1 MVSFTLQADL
11 NSDGDDVTTLQTLQ
25 IPVRGMTCAGCAGR
39 VERGLLKVPGVE
51 QAVINLVTSE
61 AIVHLKQPV
70 ALKDL
75 IEAVEAS
82 GYQVPVHGFDYAV
95 SGMNCG
101 SCVGR
106 IEKALAQS
114 PIVISYQVNLATKQ
128 AHVQLLAGEDPELI
142 SQWLT
147 EHNYPA
153 KLLVDNQRKADDLNS
168 RQAAEQSQ
176 LKKQLKYAFLFAT
189 PLFILEMGAHFIP
202 PFHDFLQRTFNTQHL
217 WYVQAI
223 LAALVLF
230 GPGREILIMGWH
242 GLRRL
247 APDMNSLV
255 ALGTLAAF
263 GYSMIATFVP
273 QILPA
278 QTVNVYFEASA
289 VIIALILLGR
299 YLEARAKGNA
309 SDAIKRL
316 INLQPNQARVL
327 INGKSQDKPVAEIR
341 TGEILEIRPGERI
354 ALDGVV
360 VSGNSFV
367 DESMLT
373 GEPIA
378 VAKEADAKVIGGTVN
393 QTGSLQVKVEQV
405 GANTVLAHIIR
416 LVEQAQGS
424 KLPIQGLVDR
434 ITLWF
439 VPAVMVAALLT
450 FIMWMVFAP
459 APAISLALVNA
470 VAVLII
476 ACPCAMGLATPTSI
490 MVGTGRAA
498 QLGILFRQGQAL
510 QSLKDVKVVAVDKTG
525 TLTEG
530 KPQLTDF
537 TVTADQQDDAVLALV
552 AAVEQQ
558 SEHPIAQAIVQA
570 AQQRELDIPTITEFQ
585 SITGMGVQALVDGQ
599 LVQIGADRF
608 MHSLDI
614 STDQFSAQAQQL
626 GEQGKSPMYA
636 AIAGRLAVMMAVSDP
651 IKSSSK
657 AAIDHLHQQ
666 GLQVAM
672 ITGDN
677 QHTANAIAKQLG
689 IDHVVAQVL
698 PEAKV
703 EAVKALQ
710 QQYGQVAY
718 VGDGINDAPAL
729 AAADVGI
736 AIGTGTDIAMD
747 AADVVLMSGHLT
759 GVINALALSKAT
771 LRNISQ
777 NLFWAFAY
785 NIALIP
791 VAAGI
796 LYPFNGTLL
805 SPVLAAGAMALSS
818 VFVVT
823 NALRL
828 RGFKAPLE
836 AL

>member
-1 MVSFTLQADL
+1 M
-11 NSDGDDVTTLQTLQ
+11 TTLQTLQ
-25 IPVRGMTCAGCAGR
+25 IPVRGMTCASCAGR
-39 VERGLLKVPGVE
+39 VERGLLKVPGVK
-51 QAVINLVTSE
+51 QAVVNLVTAE
-61 AIVHLKQPV
+61 VIVSLAEPVPLKPLV
-70 ALKDL
+70 
-75 IEAVEAS
+75 EAVEES
-82 GYQVPVHGFDYAV
+82 GYQVPLHGYDFAV
-95 SGMNCG
+95 SGMNCS

-106 IEKALAQS
+106 IEKALAES
-114 PIVISYQVNLATKQ
+114 PIAISYQVNLATKQ

-153 KLLVDNQRKADDLNS
+153 EVLADNQRKADDLNT
-168 RQAAEQSQ
+168 RQEAEQGK

-202 PFHDFLQRTFNTQHL
+202 PFHAFLERTFNTQHL

-230 GPGREILIMGWH
+230 GPGREILVMGWH

-255 ALGTLAAF
+255 ALGTMSAF
-263 GYSMIATFVP
+263 GYSMIATFVS

-278 QTVNVYFEASA
+278 ETVNVYFEASA

-316 INLQPNQARVL
+316 INLQPREARVL
-327 INGKSQDKPVAEIR
+327 VGGKSIDKPVAEIR
-341 TGEILEIRPGERI
+341 PGEILEIRPGERV

-360 VSGNSFV
+360 ISGSSFV

-373 GEPIA
+373 GEPIP
-378 VAKEADAKVIGGTVN
+378 VVKEVDAKVIGGTVN
-393 QTGSLQVKVEQV
+393 QAGSLQVQVEQV

-424 KLPIQGLVDR
+424 KLPIQDLVDR
-434 ITLWF
+434 VTLWF

-450 FIMWMVFAP
+450 FIVWMIFAP
-459 APAISLALVNA
+459 APALSLALVNA

-510 QSLKDVKVVAVDKTG
+510 QELRDVKVIAVDKTG

-537 TVTADQQDDAVLALV
+537 TVTEGQQEDAVLAVV

-570 AQQRELDIPTITEFQ
+570 AEQRELQISAISDFQ
-585 SITGMGVQALVDGQ
+585 SITGMGVQATVDGK

-608 MHSLDI
+608 MDSLGVSVAD
-614 STDQFSAQAQQL
+614 FSAQAQQL

-636 AIAGRLAVMMAVSDP
+636 AIDGQLAVMMAVSDP

-703 EAVKALQ
+703 AAVKELQ
-710 QQYGQVAY
+710 EKYGKVAY

-729 AAADVGI
+729 ATADVGI

-796 LYPFNGTLL
+796 LYPFNGMLL
-805 SPVLAAGAMALSS
+805 SPILAATAMALSS

-836 AL
+836 VI

>member
-1 MVSFTLQADL
+1 M
-11 NSDGDDVTTLQTLQ
+11 TTLQTIQ
-25 IPVRGMTCAGCAGR
+25 IPVRGMTCASCAGR
-39 VERGLLKVPGVE
+39 VERGLLKVPGIT
-51 QAVINLVTSE
+51 QATVNLVTSE
-61 AIVHLKQPV
+61 VIVKLSEPV
-70 ALKDL
+70 ALTL
-75 IEAVEAS
+75 LVEAVESS
-82 GYQVPVHGFDYAV
+82 GYQVPLQGYDYAV
-95 SGMNCG
+95 SGMNCS

-128 AHVQLLAGEDPELI
+128 AHVQLLAGEEPETI

-147 EHNYPA
+147 EHNYPST
-153 KLLVDNQRKADDLNS
+153 LLADNQRKADDLNT
-168 RQAAEQSQ
+168 RQAAEQTH

-189 PLFILEMGAHFIP
+189 PLFILEMGAHFIA
-202 PFHDFLQRTFNTQHL
+202 PFHAFLQRTFETQHL

-255 ALGTLAAF
+255 ALGTLSAF
-263 GYSMIATFVP
+263 SYSMIATFVP
-273 QILPA
+273 KILPA
-278 QTVNVYFEASA
+278 ETVNVYFEASA

-299 YLEARAKGNA
+299 FLEARAKGSA
-309 SDAIKRL
+309 ADAIKRL
-316 INLQPNQARVL
+316 INLQPNEARVL
-327 INGKSQDKPVAEIR
+327 VNGKVLDKPVAEIR
-341 TGEILEIRPGERI
+341 LGEILDIRPGERI

-360 VSGNSFV
+360 VDGQSFV

-373 GEPIA
+373 GEPIPVEKA
-378 VAKEADAKVIGGTVN
+378 QDAQVIGGTVN
-393 QTGSLQVKVEQV
+393 QTGSLQIKVQQV

-450 FIMWMVFAP
+450 FIAWLIFAP

-510 QSLKDVKVVAVDKTG
+510 QNLKNVKVIAVDKTG

-530 KPQLTDF
+530 QPQLTDF
-537 TVTADQQDDAVLALV
+537 TVTDTYQEDPVLALI

-570 AQQRELDIPTITEFQ
+570 AEQRELQIPSISEFQ
-585 SITGMGVQALVDGQ
+585 SITGMGVQAIVDGQ
-599 LVQIGADRF
+599 QIQIGADRF
-608 MHSLDI
+608 MTSLNI
-614 STDQFSAQAQQL
+614 NTDQFAKQAQQL
-626 GEQGKSPMYA
+626 GEQGKSPLYA
-636 AIAGRLAVMMAVSDP
+636 AINGRLAAMLAVSDP
-651 IKSSSK
+651 IKASSK
-657 AAIDHLHQQ
+657 AAIEHLHAQ
-666 GLQVAM
+666 GLKVAM

-677 QHTANAIAKQLG
+677 QHTADAIAKQLG
-689 IDHVVAQVL
+689 IDHVVAQVM
-698 PEAKV
+698 PEGKV
-703 EAVKALQ
+703 EAVKKLQ
-710 QQYGQVAY
+710 EQYGQVAY

-736 AIGTGTDIAMD
+736 AIGTGTDVAMD

-805 SPVLAAGAMALSS
+805 SPVLAATAMALSS

>member
-1 MVSFTLQADL
+1 MM
-11 NSDGDDVTTLQTLQ
+11 TTLQTVQ

-39 VERGLLKVPGVE
+39 VERSVLKVAGVT
-51 QAVINLVTSE
+51 QAVVNLVTSE
-61 AIVHLKQPV
+61 VIVSLAEPV
-70 ALKDL
+70 SLTTL
-75 IEAVEAS
+75 VEAVEAS
-82 GYQVPVHGFDYAV
+82 GYQVPLHGYDYAV
-95 SGMNCG
+95 TGMNCG

-114 PIVISYQVNLATKQ
+114 PLVISYQVNLATKQ
-128 AHVQLLAGEDPELI
+128 AHVQLLAGADPEAI

-147 EHNYPA
+147 EHNYPST
-153 KLLVDNQRKADDLNS
+153 LLADNQRKADDLNS
-168 RQAAEQSQ
+168 RQAAEQAQ
-176 LKKQLKYAFLFAT
+176 LKKQLKQAFLFAT
-189 PLFILEMGAHFIP
+189 PLFILEMGAHFIA
-202 PFHDFLQRTFNTQHL
+202 PFHAFLERTFNTQHL
-217 WYVQAI
+217 WYVQAV

-230 GPGREILIMGWH
+230 GPGREILKIGLQN
-242 GLRRL
+242 LRRL
-247 APDMNSLV
+247 TPDMNSLV
-255 ALGTLAAF
+255 ALGTLSAF
-263 GYSMIATFVP
+263 SYSLIATFIP
-273 QILPA
+273 SLLPEA
-278 QTVNVYFEASA
+278 TVNVYFEASA
-289 VIIALILLGR
+289 VIVALILLGR
-299 YLEARAKGNA
+299 FLEARAKGNA

-316 INLQPNQARVL
+316 INLQPNSARVL
-327 INGKSQDKPVAEIR
+327 VNGKALDKPVAEIR
-341 TGEILEIRPGERI
+341 IGEVLEIRPGERI

-360 VSGNSFV
+360 VDGQSFV

-373 GEPIA
+373 GEPIPVEKA
-378 VAKEADAKVIGGTVN
+378 QDAQVIGGTVN
-393 QTGSLQVKVEQV
+393 QTGSLQIKVQQV

-439 VPAVMVAALLT
+439 VPAVMLAALLT
-450 FIMWMVFAP
+450 FITWLIFAP
-459 APAISLALVNA
+459 APALSLALVNA

-510 QSLKDVKVVAVDKTG
+510 QNLKDVQVIAVDKTG

-537 TVTADQQDDAVLALV
+537 AVTNTQQEDSVLAVV

-558 SEHPIAQAIVQA
+558 SEHPIAQAIVNA
-570 AQQRELDIPTITEFQ
+570 ALERQLQIPSISEFQ
-585 SITGMGVQALVDGQ
+585 SITGMGVQAMVDGQ
-599 LVQIGADRF
+599 NIQIGADRF
-608 MHSLDI
+608 MNSLNI
-614 STDQFSAQAQQL
+614 NTDEFSEHAQQL
-626 GEQGKSPMYA
+626 GEQGKSPLYA
-636 AIAGRLAVMMAVSDP
+636 AVDGRLAAMLAVSDP
-651 IKSSSK
+651 IKTSSK
-657 AAIDHLHQQ
+657 AAVDHLHAQ
-666 GLQVAM
+666 GLKVAM

-689 IDHVVAQVL
+689 IDHVVAQVM
-698 PEAKV
+698 PEGKV
-703 EAVKALQ
+703 EAVKQLQ
-710 QQYGQVAY
+710 EQYGRVAY

-805 SPVLAAGAMALSS
+805 SPVLAATAMALSS

-828 RGFKAPLE
+828 RSFKAPLA

>member
-1 MVSFTLQADL
+1 M
-11 NSDGDDVTTLQTLQ
+11 TTLQTIQ

-39 VERGLLKVPGVE
+39 VERGVLKVPGVT
-51 QAVINLVTSE
+51 QATVNLVTAE
-61 AIVHLKQPV
+61 VIIQLAEPVELKTLV
-70 ALKDL
+70 
-75 IEAVEAS
+75 EAVETS
-82 GYQVPVHGFDYAV
+82 GYQVPLHGYDYAV

-128 AHVQLLAGEDPELI
+128 AHVQLLAGEEPEAI

-153 KLLVDNQRKADDLNS
+153 TLLADNQRKADDLNT
-168 RQAAEQSQ
+168 RQAAEQAH
-176 LKKQLKYAFLFAT
+176 LKQQLKYALLFAT
-189 PLFILEMGAHFIP
+189 PLFILEMGAHFIA
-202 PFHDFLQRTFNTQHL
+202 PFHHFLQRTFETQHL
-217 WYVQAI
+217 WYMQAI

-230 GPGREILIMGWH
+230 GPGREILKMGWH

-255 ALGTLAAF
+255 ALGTLSAF
-263 GYSMIATFVP
+263 SYSLIATFMP
-273 QILPA
+273 KLLPA
-278 QTVNVYFEASA
+278 ETVNVYFEASA

-299 YLEARAKGNA
+299 FLEARAKGNA
-309 SDAIKRL
+309 AEAIKRL
-316 INLQPNQARVL
+316 INLQPRDARVL
-327 INGKSQDKPVAEIR
+327 INGKSRDKPVAEIR
-341 TGEILEIRPGERI
+341 IGEILDIRPGERI

-360 VSGNSFV
+360 VSGQSFV

-373 GEPIA
+373 GEP
-378 VAKEADAKVIGGTVN
+378 VPVEKTTEAKVIGGTVN
-393 QTGSLQVKVEQV
+393 QTGSLQVEVQQV

-439 VPAVMVAALLT
+439 VPAVMLAALVT
-450 FIMWMVFAP
+450 FIIWMIFAP

-510 QSLKDVKVVAVDKTG
+510 QDLKDVKVIAVDKTG

-530 KPQLTDF
+530 QPQLTDF
-537 TVTADQQDDAVLALV
+537 AVTDEHSEAEVLALV

-558 SEHPIAQAIVQA
+558 SEHPIAQAIVQTA
-570 AQQRELDIPTITEFQ
+570 VARELEIPSISEFQ
-585 SITGMGVQALVDGQ
+585 SITGMGVRALAAGQ
-599 LVQIGADRF
+599 KMQIGADRF

-614 STDQFSAQAQQL
+614 STEVFSEQAQLL
-626 GEQGKSPMYA
+626 GKQGKSPLYA
-636 AIAGRLAVMMAVSDP
+636 AIDGRLAAMLAVSDP
-651 IKSSSK
+651 IKASSK
-657 AAIDHLHQQ
+657 AAIDHLHAQ
-666 GLQVAM
+666 GLKVAM

-677 QHTANAIAKQLG
+677 QHTADAIAEQLG
-689 IDHVVAQVL
+689 IDQVIAQVL
-698 PEAKV
+698 PEGKV
-703 EAVKALQ
+703 DAVKALQ
-710 QQYGQVAY
+710 QQYGAVAY

-785 NIALIP
+785 NIALVP

-796 LYPFNGTLL
+796 LYPINGTLL
-805 SPVLAAGAMALSS
+805 SPVLAASAMALSS

-828 RGFKAPLE
+828 RGFQPPLA

>member
-1 MVSFTLQADL
+1 M
-11 NSDGDDVTTLQTLQ
+11 TTLQTIQ
-25 IPVRGMTCAGCAGR
+25 IPVRGMTCASCAGR
-39 VERGLLKVPGVE
+39 VERGLLKVPGIT
-51 QAVINLVTSE
+51 QATVNLVTSE
-61 AIVHLKQPV
+61 VIVKLSEPV
-70 ALKDL
+70 ALTL
-75 IEAVEAS
+75 LVEAVESS
-82 GYQVPVHGFDYAV
+82 GYQVPLQGYDYAV
-95 SGMNCG
+95 SGMNCS

-128 AHVQLLAGEDPELI
+128 AHVQLLAGEEPETI

-147 EHNYPA
+147 EHNYPST
-153 KLLVDNQRKADDLNS
+153 LLADNQRKADDLNT
-168 RQAAEQSQ
+168 RQAAEQTH

-189 PLFILEMGAHFIP
+189 PLFILEMGAHFIA
-202 PFHDFLQRTFNTQHL
+202 PFHAFLQRTFETQHL

-255 ALGTLAAF
+255 ALGTLSAF
-263 GYSMIATFVP
+263 SYSMIATFVP
-273 QILPA
+273 KILPA
-278 QTVNVYFEASA
+278 ETVNVYFEASA

-299 YLEARAKGNA
+299 FLEARAKGSA
-309 SDAIKRL
+309 ADAIKRL
-316 INLQPNQARVL
+316 INLQPNEARVL
-327 INGKSQDKPVAEIR
+327 VNGKVLDKPVAEIR
-341 TGEILEIRPGERI
+341 LGEILDIRPGERI

-360 VSGNSFV
+360 VDGQSFV

-373 GEPIA
+373 GEPIPVEKA
-378 VAKEADAKVIGGTVN
+378 QDAQVIGGTVN
-393 QTGSLQVKVEQV
+393 QTGSLQVKVQQV

-450 FIMWMVFAP
+450 FIAWLIFAP

-510 QSLKDVKVVAVDKTG
+510 QNLKNVKVIAVDKTG

-530 KPQLTDF
+530 QPQLTDF
-537 TVTADQQDDAVLALV
+537 TVTDTHQEDRVLALV

-558 SEHPIAQAIVQA
+558 SEHPIAQAIVQSA
-570 AQQRELDIPTITEFQ
+570 TQRKLQIPSISEFQ
-585 SITGMGVQALVDGQ
+585 SITGMGVQATVDGQ
-599 LVQIGADRF
+599 QIQIGADRF
-608 MHSLDI
+608 MTSLNI
-614 STDQFSAQAQQL
+614 NTDQFAQQTQQL
-626 GEQGKSPMYA
+626 GEQGKSPLYA
-636 AIAGRLAVMMAVSDP
+636 AIDGRLAAMLAVSDP
-651 IKSSSK
+651 IKASSK
-657 AAIDHLHQQ
+657 AAIEHLHAQ
-666 GLQVAM
+666 GLKVAM

-677 QHTANAIAKQLG
+677 QHTADAIAKQLG
-689 IDHVVAQVL
+689 IDHVVAQVM
-698 PEAKV
+698 PEGKV
-703 EAVKALQ
+703 EAVKKLQ
-710 QQYGQVAY
+710 EQYGQVAY

-736 AIGTGTDIAMD
+736 AIGTGTDVAMD

-805 SPVLAAGAMALSS
+805 SPVLAATAMALSS

>member
-1 MVSFTLQADL
+1 M
-11 NSDGDDVTTLQTLQ
+11 
-25 IPVRGMTCAGCAGR
+25 
-39 VERGLLKVPGVE
+39 
-51 QAVINLVTSE
+51 
-61 AIVHLKQPV
+61 
-70 ALKDL
+70 
-75 IEAVEAS
+75 
-82 GYQVPVHGFDYAV
+82 
-95 SGMNCG
+95 
-101 SCVGR
+101 
-106 IEKALAQS
+106 
-114 PIVISYQVNLATKQ
+114 
-128 AHVQLLAGEDPELI
+128 
-142 SQWLT
+142 
-147 EHNYPA
+147 
-153 KLLVDNQRKADDLNS
+153 
-168 RQAAEQSQ
+168 
-176 LKKQLKYAFLFAT
+176 
-189 PLFILEMGAHFIP
+189 
-202 PFHDFLQRTFNTQHL
+202 
-217 WYVQAI
+217 
-223 LAALVLF
+223 
-230 GPGREILIMGWH
+230 
-242 GLRRL
+242 
-247 APDMNSLV
+247 
-255 ALGTLAAF
+255 
-263 GYSMIATFVP
+263 
-273 QILPA
+273 
-278 QTVNVYFEASA
+278 
-289 VIIALILLGR
+289 
-299 YLEARAKGNA
+299 
-309 SDAIKRL
+309 
-316 INLQPNQARVL
+316 
-327 INGKSQDKPVAEIR
+327 
-341 TGEILEIRPGERI
+341 
-354 ALDGVV
+354 
-360 VSGNSFV
+360 
-367 DESMLT
+367 
-373 GEPIA
+373 
-378 VAKEADAKVIGGTVN
+378 
-393 QTGSLQVKVEQV
+393 
-405 GANTVLAHIIR
+405 
-416 LVEQAQGS
+416 
-424 KLPIQGLVDR
+424 
-434 ITLWF
+434 
-439 VPAVMVAALLT
+439 
-450 FIMWMVFAP
+450 
-459 APAISLALVNA
+459 
-470 VAVLII
+470 
-476 ACPCAMGLATPTSI
+476 
-490 MVGTGRAA
+490 
-498 QLGILFRQGQAL
+498 
-510 QSLKDVKVVAVDKTG
+510 
-525 TLTEG
+525 TEG

-537 TVTADQQDDAVLALV
+537 TVTAGQQDNAVLALV

-558 SEHPIAQAIVQA
+558 SEHPIAQAIVQDA
-570 AQQRELDIPTITEFQ
+570 EQRGLSIPSITEFQ

-614 STDQFSAQAQQL
+614 STDEFSAQAQQL

-651 IKSSSK
+651 IKSSSQ

-710 QQYGQVAY
+710 HQYGQVAY

>member
-1 MVSFTLQADL
+1 MTS
-11 NSDGDDVTTLQTLQ
+11 LQTVQ

-39 VERGLLKVPGVE
+39 VERSVLKVAGVT
-51 QAVINLVTSE
+51 QAVVNLVTNE
-61 AIVHLKQPV
+61 VIVSLSAPV
-70 ALKDL
+70 PLTTL
-75 IEAVEAS
+75 VEAVEAS
-82 GYQVPVHGFDYAV
+82 GYQVPLQGYDYAV
-95 SGMNCG
+95 TGMNCG

-114 PIVISYQVNLATKQ
+114 PLVISYQVNLATKQ
-128 AHVQLLAGEDPELI
+128 AHVQLMAAADPEAI

-147 EHNYPA
+147 EHNYPST
-153 KLLVDNQRKADDLNS
+153 LLADNQRKADDLNS
-168 RQAAEQSQ
+168 RQAAEQAQ
-176 LKKQLKYAFLFAT
+176 LKKQLKQAFLFAT
-189 PLFILEMGAHFIP
+189 PLFILEMGAHFIA
-202 PFHDFLQRTFNTQHL
+202 PFHAFLERTFNTQHL
-217 WYVQAI
+217 WYVQAL

-230 GPGREILIMGWH
+230 GPGREILKIGLQN
-242 GLRRL
+242 LRRL

-255 ALGTLAAF
+255 ALGTLSAF
-263 GYSMIATFVP
+263 GYSLIATFMP
-273 QILPA
+273 SLLPA
-278 QTVNVYFEASA
+278 ATVNVYFEASA

-299 YLEARAKGNA
+299 FLEARAKGNA

-316 INLQPNQARVL
+316 INLQPNSARVL
-327 INGKSQDKPVAEIR
+327 VNGKVLDKPVAEIR
-341 TGEILEIRPGERI
+341 IGEILEIRPGERV

-360 VSGNSFV
+360 INGQSFV

-373 GEPIA
+373 GEPIP
-378 VAKEADAKVIGGTVN
+378 VEKSQDAQVIGGTVN
-393 QTGSLQVKVEQV
+393 QTGSLQIKVQQV

-450 FIMWMVFAP
+450 FITWLIFAP
-459 APAISLALVNA
+459 APALSLALVNA

-510 QSLKDVKVVAVDKTG
+510 QNLKDVKVIAVDKTG
-525 TLTEG
+525 TLTAG

-537 TVTADQQDDAVLALV
+537 VVTTAHQDNHVLAVV

-558 SEHPIAQAIVQA
+558 SEHPIAQAIVSA
-570 AQQRELDIPTITEFQ
+570 AMERELQIPAIKDFQ
-585 SITGMGVQALVDGQ
+585 SITGMGVQATVLGQ
-599 LVQIGADRF
+599 QIQIGADRF
-608 MHSLDI
+608 MSSLNI
-614 STDQFSAQAQQL
+614 NTNEFSEQAQQL
-626 GEQGKSPMYA
+626 GEQGKSPLYA
-636 AIAGRLAVMMAVSDP
+636 AIDGRLAAMLAVSDP

-657 AAIDHLHQQ
+657 AAIDHLHAQ
-666 GLQVAM
+666 GLKVAM

-677 QHTANAIAKQLG
+677 QHTANAIAQQLG
-689 IDHVVAQVL
+689 IDHVVAQVM
-698 PEAKV
+698 PEGKV
-703 EAVKALQ
+703 EAVKQLQ
-710 QQYGQVAY
+710 EQYGSVAY

-805 SPVLAAGAMALSS
+805 SPVLAATAMALSS

-828 RGFKAPLE
+828 RAFKAPLA

>member
-1 MVSFTLQADL
+1 MA
-11 NSDGDDVTTLQTLQ
+11 TLQTLQ
-25 IPVRGMTCAGCAGR
+25 IPVRGMTCASCAGR
-39 VERGLLKVPGVE
+39 VERGLLKVAGVE
-51 QAVINLVTSE
+51 QAVVNLVTSE
-61 AIVHLKQPV
+61 VIVSLAQPV
-70 ALKDL
+70 ALKTL
-75 IEAVEAS
+75 VEAVEES
-82 GYQVPVHGFDYAV
+82 GYQVPLHGFDFAV

-101 SCVGR
+101 SCVAR
-106 IEKALAQS
+106 IEKALEQS
-114 PIVISYQVNLATKQ
+114 PIAISYQVNLATKQ

-153 KLLVDNQRKADDLNS
+153 EVLADNQRKADDLNT
-168 RQAAEQSQ
+168 RQEAEQTQ

-189 PLFILEMGAHFIP
+189 PLFILEMGTHFIP
-202 PFHDFLQRTFNTQHL
+202 PFSAFIERTFNTQYL
-217 WYVQAI
+217 WYMQAI
-223 LAALVLF
+223 LAALVMF
-230 GPGREILIMGWH
+230 GPGREILVLG
-242 GLRRL
+242 GRALRRL

-273 QILPA
+273 QVLPA
-278 QTVNVYFEASA
+278 ETVNVYFEAAA
-289 VIIALILLGR
+289 VIITLILLGR

-316 INLQPNQARVL
+316 INLQPREARVL
-327 INGKSQDKPVAEIR
+327 VDGKSFDKPVAEIR
-341 TGEILEIRPGERI
+341 PGEILEIRPGERI

-373 GEPIA
+373 GEPVPVEKA
-378 VAKEADAKVIGGTVN
+378 AEAKVIGGTVN
-393 QTGSLQVKVEQV
+393 QAGSLQVQVEQV

-439 VPAVMVAALLT
+439 VPAVMIAALLT
-450 FIMWMVFAP
+450 FIVWMFFAP

-510 QSLKDVKVVAVDKTG
+510 QELKNVKVIAVDKTG

-537 TVTADQQDDAVLALV
+537 TVTAGQQDDAVLALV

-558 SEHPIAQAIVQA
+558 SEHPIAQAIVQDA
-570 AQQRELDIPTITEFQ
+570 EERELHIPAITEFQ
-585 SITGMGVQALVDGQ
+585 SITGMGVQATVDGK

-608 MHSLDI
+608 MDSLGV
-614 STDQFSAQAQQL
+614 SVAEFSAQAQQL

-636 AIAGRLAVMMAVSDP
+636 AIDGQLVVMMAVSDP

-657 AAIDHLHQQ
+657 AAIDHLHKQ

-703 EAVKALQ
+703 EAVKELQ
-710 QQYGQVAY
+710 EKYGKVAY

-729 AAADVGI
+729 AAAEVGI

-796 LYPFNGTLL
+796 LYPFNGVLL
-805 SPVLAAGAMALSS
+805 SPILAATAMALSS

-836 AL
+836 AI

>member
-1 MVSFTLQADL
+1 M
-11 NSDGDDVTTLQTLQ
+11 TTLQTLQ

-39 VERGLLKVPGVE
+39 VERGVAKVPGVT
-51 QAVINLVTSE
+51 QATVNLVTSE
-61 AIVHLKQPV
+61 VIVQLSEPV
-70 ALKDL
+70 ALTAL
-75 IEAVEAS
+75 VEAVEES
-82 GYQVPVHGFDYAV
+82 GYQVPLHGYDYAV

-101 SCVGR
+101 SCVAR

-114 PIVISYQVNLATKQ
+114 PIAISYQVNLATKQ
-128 AHVQLLAGEDPELI
+128 AHVQLLAGADPEII

-153 KLLVDNQRKADDLNS
+153 KLLADNQRKADDLNT
-168 RQAAEQSQ
+168 RQAEEQTH
-176 LKKQLKYAFLFAT
+176 LKKQLKYALLFAT

-202 PFHDFLQRTFNTQHL
+202 PFHHFLQQTFNTQHL

-230 GPGREILIMGWH
+230 GSGREILRIGLQN
-242 GLRRL
+242 LRRL

-255 ALGTLAAF
+255 ALGTLSAF
-263 GYSMIATFVP
+263 SYSMIATFIP
-273 QILPA
+273 SLLPA
-278 QTVNVYFEASA
+278 DTVNVYFEASA

-299 YLEARAKGNA
+299 FLEARAKGSA
-309 SDAIKRL
+309 ADAIKRL
-316 INLQPNQARVL
+316 INLQPREARVL
-327 INGKSQDKPVAEIR
+327 VNGKSLDKPVAEIR
-341 TGEILEIRPGERI
+341 IGEILEIRPGERI

-360 VSGNSFV
+360 TTGQSFV

-373 GEPIA
+373 GEPIP
-378 VAKEADAKVIGGTVN
+378 VEKTTDSKVIGGTVN
-393 QTGSLQVKVEQV
+393 QAGSLQVKVEQV

-439 VPAVMVAALLT
+439 VPAVMLAALVT
-450 FIMWMVFAP
+450 FIIWLLLAP
-459 APAISLALVNA
+459 SPALSLALVNA

-510 QSLKDVKVVAVDKTG
+510 QELKDVKVIAVDKTG

-537 TVTADQQDDAVLALV
+537 AVTDSFQEDAVLALV

-558 SEHPIAQAIVQA
+558 SEHPIAQAIVSA
-570 AQQRELDIPTITEFQ
+570 AIERELEIPSISEFQ
-585 SITGMGVQALVDGQ
+585 SITGMGVHAMVSGQ
-599 LVQIGADRF
+599 HVQIGADRF
-608 MHSLDI
+608 MESLNI
-614 STDQFSAQAQQL
+614 STAEFAEQAQTL
-626 GEQGKSPMYA
+626 GKQGKSPLYA
-636 AIAGRLAVMMAVSDP
+636 AIDGQLATMLAVSDP
-651 IKSSSK
+651 IKASSK
-657 AAIDHLHQQ
+657 AAIDHLHTQ
-666 GLQVAM
+666 GLKVAM

-677 QHTANAIAKQLG
+677 QHTADAIAKQLG
-689 IDHVVAQVL
+689 IDHVVAQVM
-698 PEAKV
+698 PEGKV
-703 EAVKALQ
+703 DAVKALQ
-710 QQYGQVAY
+710 KQYGSVAY

-785 NIALIP
+785 NIALVP

-796 LYPFNGTLL
+796 LYPINGTLL
-805 SPVLAAGAMALSS
+805 SPVLAASAMALSS
-818 VFVVT
+818 VFVVS

-836 AL
+836 AI

>member
-1 MVSFTLQADL
+1 M
-11 NSDGDDVTTLQTLQ
+11 TTLQTLQ
-25 IPVRGMTCAGCAGR
+25 IPVRGMTCASCAGR
-39 VERGLLKVPGVE
+39 VERGLLKVPGVK
-51 QAVINLVTSE
+51 QAVVNLVTAE
-61 AIVHLKQPV
+61 VIVSLAEPVPLKPLV
-70 ALKDL
+70 
-75 IEAVEAS
+75 EAVEES
-82 GYQVPVHGFDYAV
+82 GYQVPLHGYDFAV
-95 SGMNCG
+95 SGMNCS

-106 IEKALAQS
+106 IEKALAES
-114 PIVISYQVNLATKQ
+114 PIAISYQVNLATKQ

-153 KLLVDNQRKADDLNS
+153 EVLADNQRKADDLNT
-168 RQAAEQSQ
+168 RQEAEQGK

-202 PFHDFLQRTFNTQHL
+202 PFHAFLERTFNTQHL

-223 LAALVLF
+223 LAALVMF
-230 GPGREILIMGWH
+230 GPGREILVMGWH

-255 ALGTLAAF
+255 ALGTMSAF

-278 QTVNVYFEASA
+278 ETVNVYFEASA

-316 INLQPNQARVL
+316 INLQPREARVL
-327 INGKSQDKPVAEIR
+327 VGGKSIDKPVAEIR
-341 TGEILEIRPGERI
+341 PGEILEIRPGERI

-360 VSGNSFV
+360 LSGSSFV

-373 GEPIA
+373 GEPIP
-378 VAKEADAKVIGGTVN
+378 VEKEVDAKVIGGTVN
-393 QTGSLQVKVEQV
+393 QAGSLQVQVEQV

-424 KLPIQGLVDR
+424 KLPIQDLVDR
-434 ITLWF
+434 VTLWF

-450 FIMWMVFAP
+450 FIVWMVFAP
-459 APAISLALVNA
+459 APALSLALVNA

-510 QSLKDVKVVAVDKTG
+510 QELRDVQVVAVDKTG

-537 TVTADQQDDAVLALV
+537 TVTEDQQEDAVLAVV

-558 SEHPIAQAIVQA
+558 SEHPIALAIVQA
-570 AQQRELDIPTITEFQ
+570 AEQLELQIPTISEFQ
-585 SITGMGVQALVDGQ
+585 SITGMGVQATVDGK

-608 MHSLDI
+608 MDSLGVSVAD
-614 STDQFSAQAQQL
+614 FSAQAQQL

-636 AIAGRLAVMMAVSDP
+636 AIDGQLAVMMAVSDP

-703 EAVKALQ
+703 EAVKELQ
-710 QQYGQVAY
+710 EKYGKVAY

-796 LYPFNGTLL
+796 LYPFNGMLL
-805 SPVLAAGAMALSS
+805 SPILAATAMALSS

-836 AL
+836 AI

>member
-1 MVSFTLQADL
+1 MAA
-11 NSDGDDVTTLQTLQ
+11 LQTLQ
-25 IPVRGMTCAGCAGR
+25 IPVRGMTCASCAGR
-39 VERGLLKVPGVE
+39 VERGLLKVAGVE
-51 QAVINLVTSE
+51 QAVVNLVTSE
-61 AIVHLKQPV
+61 VIVSLAEPVPLKTLV
-70 ALKDL
+70 
-75 IEAVEAS
+75 EAVEES
-82 GYQVPVHGFDYAV
+82 GYQVPLHGFDYAV

-114 PIVISYQVNLATKQ
+114 PVAISYQVNLATKQ
-128 AHVQLLAGEDPELI
+128 AHVQLLAGENPDTI

-153 KLLVDNQRKADDLNS
+153 VVLADNQRKADDLNT
-168 RQAAEQSQ
+168 RQEAEQTQ
-176 LKKQLKYAFLFAT
+176 LKNQLKYAFLFAT
-189 PLFILEMGAHFIP
+189 PLFLLEMGAHFIA
-202 PFHDFLQRTFNTQHL
+202 PFHAFLERTFNTQHL

-230 GPGREILIMGWH
+230 GPGRQILIMGWH

-255 ALGTLAAF
+255 ALGTLSAF

-278 QTVNVYFEASA
+278 ATVNVYFEAAA

-299 YLEARAKGNA
+299 FLEARAKGNA

-327 INGKSQDKPVAEIR
+327 INGKSLDKPIAEIR
-341 TGEILEIRPGERI
+341 VGEILDIRPGERI

-360 VSGNSFV
+360 VSGQSFV

-373 GEPIA
+373 GEP
-378 VAKEADAKVIGGTVN
+378 VPVEKTTDAKVIGGTVN
-393 QTGSLQVKVEQV
+393 QTGSLQIKVEHI

-450 FIMWMVFAP
+450 FIVWLVFGP

-510 QSLKDVKVVAVDKTG
+510 QELKDVKVIAVDKTG

-537 TVTADQQDDAVLALV
+537 TVTHGQQDDVVLALV

-570 AQQRELDIPTITEFQ
+570 AEQRTLQTATISEFQ
-585 SITGMGVQALVDGQ
+585 SITGMGVQAMVDGQ

-614 STDQFSAQAQQL
+614 STDVFAAPAQHL

-636 AIAGRLAVMMAVSDP
+636 AIDGQLAVMMAVSDP

-657 AAIDHLHQQ
+657 AAIDHLHKQ
-666 GLQVAM
+666 GLKVAM

-677 QHTANAIAKQLG
+677 QHTAHAIAKQLG

-703 EAVKALQ
+703 EAVKSLQ
-710 QQYGQVAY
+710 KQYGKVAY

-796 LYPFNGTLL
+796 LYPINGTLL
-805 SPVLAAGAMALSS
+805 SPVLAASAMALSS
-818 VFVVT
+818 VFVVS

-828 RGFKAPLE
+828 RGFKPPLA

>member
-1 MVSFTLQADL
+1 M
-11 NSDGDDVTTLQTLQ
+11 TTLQTIQ
-25 IPVRGMTCAGCAGR
+25 IPVRGMTCASCAGR
-39 VERGLLKVPGVE
+39 VERGLLKVPGIT
-51 QAVINLVTSE
+51 QATVNLVTSE
-61 AIVHLKQPV
+61 VIVKFSEPV
-70 ALKDL
+70 ALTL
-75 IEAVEAS
+75 LVEAVESS
-82 GYQVPVHGFDYAV
+82 GYQVPLQGYDYAV
-95 SGMNCG
+95 SGMNCS

-128 AHVQLLAGEDPELI
+128 AHVQLLAGEEPETI

-147 EHNYPA
+147 EHNYPST
-153 KLLVDNQRKADDLNS
+153 LLADNQRKADDLNT
-168 RQAAEQSQ
+168 RQAAEQTH

-189 PLFILEMGAHFIP
+189 PLFILEMGAHFIA
-202 PFHDFLQRTFNTQHL
+202 PFHAFLQRTFETQHL

-255 ALGTLAAF
+255 ALGTLSAF
-263 GYSMIATFVP
+263 SYSMIATFVP
-273 QILPA
+273 KILPA
-278 QTVNVYFEASA
+278 ETVNVYFEASA

-299 YLEARAKGNA
+299 FLEARAKGSA
-309 SDAIKRL
+309 ADAIKRL
-316 INLQPNQARVL
+316 INLQPNEARVL
-327 INGKSQDKPVAEIR
+327 VNGKVLDKPVAEIR
-341 TGEILEIRPGERI
+341 LGEILDIRPGERI

-360 VSGNSFV
+360 VDGQSFV

-373 GEPIA
+373 GEPIPVEKA
-378 VAKEADAKVIGGTVN
+378 QDAQVIGGTVN
-393 QTGSLQVKVEQV
+393 QTGSLQIKVQQV

-450 FIMWMVFAP
+450 FIAWLIFAP

-510 QSLKDVKVVAVDKTG
+510 QNLKNVKVIAVDKTG

-530 KPQLTDF
+530 QPQLTDF
-537 TVTADQQDDAVLALV
+537 TVTDTYQEDPVLALI

-570 AQQRELDIPTITEFQ
+570 AEQRELQIPSISEFQ
-585 SITGMGVQALVDGQ
+585 SITGMGVQATVDSQ
-599 LVQIGADRF
+599 QIQIGADRF
-608 MHSLDI
+608 MTSLNI
-614 STDQFSAQAQQL
+614 NTDQFAEQAQQL
-626 GEQGKSPMYA
+626 GEQGKSPLYA
-636 AIAGRLAVMMAVSDP
+636 AIGGRLAVMLAVSDP
-651 IKSSSK
+651 IKVSSK
-657 AAIDHLHQQ
+657 AAIEHLHAQ
-666 GLQVAM
+666 GLKVAM

-677 QHTANAIAKQLG
+677 QHTADAIAKQLG
-689 IDHVVAQVL
+689 IDHVVAQVM
-698 PEAKV
+698 PEGKV
-703 EAVKALQ
+703 EAVKKLQ
-710 QQYGQVAY
+710 EQYGQVAY

-736 AIGTGTDIAMD
+736 AIGTGTDVAMD

-805 SPVLAAGAMALSS
+805 SPVLAATAMALSS

>member
-1 MVSFTLQADL
+1 MM
-11 NSDGDDVTTLQTLQ
+11 TTLQTVQ
-25 IPVRGMTCAGCAGR
+25 IPVRGMTCASCAGR
-39 VERGLLKVPGVE
+39 VERGLLKVTGVT
-51 QAVINLVTSE
+51 QAVVNLVTSE
-61 AIVHLKQPV
+61 VIVSLAEPISLTTLV
-70 ALKDL
+70 
-75 IEAVEAS
+75 EAVEAS
-82 GYQVPVHGFDYAV
+82 GYQVPLQGYDYAV
-95 SGMNCG
+95 TGMNCG

-114 PIVISYQVNLATKQ
+114 PLVISYQVNLATKQ
-128 AHVQLLAGEDPELI
+128 AHVQLMAGADPEAI

-147 EHNYPA
+147 EHNYPST
-153 KLLVDNQRKADDLNS
+153 LLADNQRKADDLNS
-168 RQAAEQSQ
+168 RQAAEQTQ
-176 LKKQLKYAFLFAT
+176 LKKQLKQAFLFAT
-189 PLFILEMGAHFIP
+189 PLFILEMGAHFIA
-202 PFHDFLQRTFNTQHL
+202 PFHAFLERTFNTQHL
-217 WYVQAI
+217 WYVQAL

-230 GPGREILIMGWH
+230 GPGREILKIGLQN
-242 GLRRL
+242 LRRL

-255 ALGTLAAF
+255 ALGTLSAF
-263 GYSMIATFVP
+263 GYSLIATFMP
-273 QILPA
+273 SLLPA
-278 QTVNVYFEASA
+278 ATVNVYFEASA

-299 YLEARAKGNA
+299 FLEARAKGNA

-316 INLQPNQARVL
+316 INLQPNSARVL
-327 INGKSQDKPVAEIR
+327 VNGKALDKPVAEIR
-341 TGEILEIRPGERI
+341 IGEVLEIRPGERI
-354 ALDGVV
+354 ALDGLVLD
-360 VSGNSFV
+360 GQSFV

-373 GEPIA
+373 GEPIPVEKA
-378 VAKEADAKVIGGTVN
+378 QNAQVIGGTVN
-393 QTGSLQVKVEQV
+393 QTGSLQIKVQQV

-439 VPAVMVAALLT
+439 VPAVMVAAVLT
-450 FIMWMVFAP
+450 FITWLIFAP
-459 APAISLALVNA
+459 APALSLALVNA

-510 QSLKDVKVVAVDKTG
+510 QNLKDVKVIAVDKTG

-537 TVTADQQDDAVLALV
+537 TVTSGQQDDVVLALV

-570 AQQRELDIPTITEFQ
+570 AEQRGLSIPTITEFQ

-614 STDQFSAQAQQL
+614 STDEFSSQAQQL

-677 QHTANAIAKQLG
+677 QHTAHAIAKQLG

-805 SPVLAAGAMALSS
+805 SPVLAATAMALSS

-828 RGFKAPLE
+828 RAFKAPLA

>member
-1 MVSFTLQADL
+1 M
-11 NSDGDDVTTLQTLQ
+11 TTLQMVQ
-25 IPVRGMTCAGCAGR
+25 IPVRGMTCASCAGR
-39 VERGLLKVPGVE
+39 VERGLLKVPGVT
-51 QAVINLVTSE
+51 QATVNLLTNEVIVSLSE
-61 AIVHLKQPV
+61 PV
-70 ALKDL
+70 ALTL
-75 IEAVEAS
+75 LVEAVEAS
-82 GYQVPVHGFDYAV
+82 GYQVPLQGYDYAV

-114 PIVISYQVNLATKQ
+114 PIVVSYQVNLATKQ
-128 AHVQLLAGEDPELI
+128 AHVQLLAGEEPETI

-147 EHNYPA
+147 EHNYPST
-153 KLLVDNQRKADDLNS
+153 LLADNQRKADDLNT
-168 RQAAEQSQ
+168 RQAAEQTH

-189 PLFILEMGAHFIP
+189 PLFILEMGAHFIA
-202 PFHDFLQRTFNTQHL
+202 PFHAFLQRTFETQHL

-255 ALGTLAAF
+255 ALGTLSAF
-263 GYSMIATFVP
+263 SYSMIATFVP
-273 QILPA
+273 KILPA
-278 QTVNVYFEASA
+278 ETVNVYFEASA

-299 YLEARAKGNA
+299 FLEARAKGSA
-309 SDAIKRL
+309 ADAIKRL
-316 INLQPNQARVL
+316 INLQPNEARVVV
-327 INGKSQDKPVAEIR
+327 NGKSLDKPVAEIR
-341 TGEILEIRPGERI
+341 IGEILDIRPGERI

-360 VSGNSFV
+360 VSGHSFV

-373 GEPIA
+373 GEP
-378 VAKEADAKVIGGTVN
+378 VPVEKTTEAKVIGGTVN
-393 QTGSLQVKVEQV
+393 QTGSLQIKVEQV

-450 FIMWMVFAP
+450 FIAWLIFAP

-510 QSLKDVKVVAVDKTG
+510 QNLKDVQVIAVDKTG

-537 TVTADQQDDAVLALV
+537 AVTDTQQEDRVLALV

-558 SEHPIAQAIVQA
+558 SEHPIAQAIVNA
-570 AQQRELDIPTITEFQ
+570 ALERQLQIPSISEFQ
-585 SITGMGVQALVDGQ
+585 SITGMGVQATVDGQ
-599 LVQIGADRF
+599 QIQIGADRF
-608 MHSLDI
+608 MTSLNI
-614 STDQFSAQAQQL
+614 NTDQFAKQAQQL
-626 GEQGKSPMYA
+626 GEQGKSPLYA
-636 AIAGRLAVMMAVSDP
+636 AIGGRLAVMLAVSDP
-651 IKSSSK
+651 IKVSSK
-657 AAIDHLHQQ
+657 AAIEHLHAQ
-666 GLQVAM
+666 GLKVAM

-677 QHTANAIAKQLG
+677 QHTADAIAKQLG
-689 IDHVVAQVL
+689 IDHVVAQVM
-698 PEAKV
+698 PEGKV
-703 EAVKALQ
+703 EAVKKLQ
-710 QQYGQVAY
+710 EQYGQVAY

-736 AIGTGTDIAMD
+736 AIGTGTDVAMD

-805 SPVLAAGAMALSS
+805 SPVLAATAMALSS

-828 RGFKAPLE
+828 RGFKPPLE

>member
-1 MVSFTLQADL
+1 MM
-11 NSDGDDVTTLQTLQ
+11 TTLQTVQ
-25 IPVRGMTCAGCAGR
+25 IPVRGMTCASCAGR
-39 VERGLLKVPGVE
+39 VERGLLKVTGVT
-51 QAVINLVTSE
+51 QAVVNLVTSE
-61 AIVHLKQPV
+61 VIVSLAEPISLTTLV
-70 ALKDL
+70 
-75 IEAVEAS
+75 EAVEAS
-82 GYQVPVHGFDYAV
+82 GYQVPLQGYDYAV
-95 SGMNCG
+95 TGMNCG

-114 PIVISYQVNLATKQ
+114 PLVISYQVNLATKQ
-128 AHVQLLAGEDPELI
+128 AHVQLMAGADPEAI

-147 EHNYPA
+147 EHNYPST
-153 KLLVDNQRKADDLNS
+153 LLADNQRKADDLNS
-168 RQAAEQSQ
+168 RQAAEQTQ
-176 LKKQLKYAFLFAT
+176 LKKQLKQAFLFAT
-189 PLFILEMGAHFIP
+189 PLFILEMGAHFIA
-202 PFHDFLQRTFNTQHL
+202 PFHAFLERTFNTQHL
-217 WYVQAI
+217 WYVQAL

-230 GPGREILIMGWH
+230 GPGREILKIGLQN
-242 GLRRL
+242 LRRL

-255 ALGTLAAF
+255 ALGTLSAF
-263 GYSMIATFVP
+263 GYSLIATFMP
-273 QILPA
+273 SLLPA
-278 QTVNVYFEASA
+278 ATVNVYFEASA

-299 YLEARAKGNA
+299 FLEARAKGNA

-316 INLQPNQARVL
+316 INLQPNSARVL
-327 INGKSQDKPVAEIR
+327 VNGKALDKPVAEIR
-341 TGEILEIRPGERI
+341 IGEVLEIRPGERI
-354 ALDGVV
+354 ALDGLVLD
-360 VSGNSFV
+360 GQSFV

-373 GEPIA
+373 GEPIPVEKA
-378 VAKEADAKVIGGTVN
+378 QNAQVIGGTVN
-393 QTGSLQVKVEQV
+393 QTGSLQIKVQQV

-439 VPAVMVAALLT
+439 VPAVMVAAVLT
-450 FIMWMVFAP
+450 FITWLIFAP
-459 APAISLALVNA
+459 APALSLALVNA

-510 QSLKDVKVVAVDKTG
+510 QNLKDVKVIAVDKTG

-537 TVTADQQDDAVLALV
+537 TVTSGQQDDIVLALV

-570 AQQRELDIPTITEFQ
+570 AEQRGLSIPTITEFQ

-614 STDQFSAQAQQL
+614 STDEFSSQAQQL

-677 QHTANAIAKQLG
+677 QHTAHAIAKQLG

-805 SPVLAAGAMALSS
+805 SPVLAATAMALSS

-828 RGFKAPLE
+828 RAFKAPLA

>member
-1 MVSFTLQADL
+1 MA
-11 NSDGDDVTTLQTLQ
+11 TLQTLQ
-25 IPVRGMTCAGCAGR
+25 IPVRGMTCASCAGR
-39 VERGLLKVPGVE
+39 VERGLLKVAGVE
-51 QAVINLVTSE
+51 QAVVNLVTSE
-61 AIVHLKQPV
+61 VIVSLAQPV
-70 ALKDL
+70 ALKTL
-75 IEAVEAS
+75 IEAVEES
-82 GYQVPVHGFDYAV
+82 GYQVPLHGYDFAV

-106 IEKALAQS
+106 IEKALAES
-114 PIVISYQVNLATKQ
+114 PIAISYQVNLATKQ

-153 KLLVDNQRKADDLNS
+153 EVLADNQRKADDLNT
-168 RQAAEQSQ
+168 RQEAEQGK

-202 PFHDFLQRTFNTQHL
+202 PFHAFLERAFNTQHL

-223 LAALVLF
+223 LAALVMF
-230 GPGREILIMGWH
+230 GPGREILVMGWH

-255 ALGTLAAF
+255 ALGTMSAF

-278 QTVNVYFEASA
+278 ETVNVYFEASA

-316 INLQPNQARVL
+316 INLQPREARVL
-327 INGKSQDKPVAEIR
+327 VGGKSIDKPVAEIR
-341 TGEILEIRPGERI
+341 PGEILEIRPGERV

-360 VSGNSFV
+360 ISGSSFV

-373 GEPIA
+373 GEPIP
-378 VAKEADAKVIGGTVN
+378 VEKEVDAKVIGGTVN
-393 QTGSLQVKVEQV
+393 QAGSLQVQVEQV

-424 KLPIQGLVDR
+424 KLPIQDLVDR
-434 ITLWF
+434 VTLWF

-450 FIMWMVFAP
+450 FIVWMIFAP
-459 APAISLALVNA
+459 APALSLALVNA

-510 QSLKDVKVVAVDKTG
+510 QELRDVQVVAVDKTG

-537 TVTADQQDDAVLALV
+537 TVTEGLQEDAVLAVV

-558 SEHPIAQAIVQA
+558 SEHPIALAIVQA
-570 AQQRELDIPTITEFQ
+570 AEQRELQIPTISEFQ
-585 SITGMGVQALVDGQ
+585 SITGMGVQATVNGK

-608 MHSLDI
+608 MDSLNIATAD
-614 STDQFSAQAQQL
+614 FSAQAQQL

-636 AIAGRLAVMMAVSDP
+636 AIDGQLAVMMAVSDP

-703 EAVKALQ
+703 EAVKELQ
-710 QQYGQVAY
+710 EKYGKVAY

-796 LYPFNGTLL
+796 LYPFNGMLL
-805 SPVLAAGAMALSS
+805 SPILAATAMALSS

-836 AL
+836 AI

>member
-1 MVSFTLQADL
+1 MM
-11 NSDGDDVTTLQTLQ
+11 TTLQTVQ

-39 VERGLLKVPGVE
+39 VERSVLKVAGVS
-51 QAVINLVTSE
+51 QAVVNLVTSE
-61 AIVHLKQPV
+61 VIVSLSAHVPLTILV
-70 ALKDL
+70 
-75 IEAVEAS
+75 EAVEAS
-82 GYQVPVHGFDYAV
+82 GYQVPLHGYDYAV
-95 SGMNCG
+95 TGMNCG

-114 PIVISYQVNLATKQ
+114 PLVISYQVNLATKQ
-128 AHVQLLAGEDPELI
+128 AHVQLLAGADPEAI

-147 EHNYPA
+147 EHNYPST
-153 KLLVDNQRKADDLNS
+153 LLADNQRKADDLNS
-168 RQAAEQSQ
+168 RQAAEQAQ
-176 LKKQLKYAFLFAT
+176 LKKQLKQAFLFAT
-189 PLFILEMGAHFIP
+189 PLFILEMGAHFIA
-202 PFHDFLQRTFNTQHL
+202 PFHAFLERTFNTQHL
-217 WYVQAI
+217 WYVQAV

-230 GPGREILIMGWH
+230 GPGREILKIGLQN
-242 GLRRL
+242 LRRL

-255 ALGTLAAF
+255 TLGTLSAF
-263 GYSMIATFVP
+263 SYSLIATFIP
-273 QILPA
+273 SLLPA
-278 QTVNVYFEASA
+278 ATVNVYFEASA

-299 YLEARAKGNA
+299 FLEVRAKGSA
-309 SDAIKRL
+309 ADAIKRL
-316 INLQPNQARVL
+316 INLQPNSARVL
-327 INGKSQDKPVAEIR
+327 VNGKVLDKPVAEIR
-341 TGEILEIRPGERI
+341 IGEILEIRPGERV

-360 VSGNSFV
+360 INGQSFV

-373 GEPIA
+373 GEPIP
-378 VAKEADAKVIGGTVN
+378 VEKSQDAQVIGGTVN
-393 QTGSLQVKVEQV
+393 QTGSLQVKVQQV

-439 VPAVMVAALLT
+439 VPAVMLAAVLT
-450 FIMWMVFAP
+450 FITWLIFAP
-459 APAISLALVNA
+459 APALSLALVNA

-510 QSLKDVKVVAVDKTG
+510 QNLKDVQVIAVDKTG

-537 TVTADQQDDAVLALV
+537 AVTDTQQEDRVLALV

-570 AQQRELDIPTITEFQ
+570 AEQRKLQIPSISEFQ
-585 SITGMGVQALVDGQ
+585 SITGMGVQATVDGQ
-599 LVQIGADRF
+599 QIQIGADRF
-608 MHSLDI
+608 MTSLNI
-614 STDQFSAQAQQL
+614 NTDQFAKQAQQL
-626 GEQGKSPMYA
+626 GEQGKSPLYA
-636 AIAGRLAVMMAVSDP
+636 AINGRLAVMLAVSDP
-651 IKSSSK
+651 IKVSSK
-657 AAIDHLHQQ
+657 AAIEHLHAQ
-666 GLQVAM
+666 GLKVAM

-677 QHTANAIAKQLG
+677 QHTADAIAKQLG
-689 IDHVVAQVL
+689 IDHVVAQVM
-698 PEAKV
+698 PAGKV
-703 EAVKALQ
+703 DAVKALQ
-710 QQYGQVAY
+710 KQYGLLAY

-736 AIGTGTDIAMD
+736 AIGTGTDVAMD

-805 SPVLAAGAMALSS
+805 SPVLAATAMALSS

>member
-1 MVSFTLQADL
+1 MM
-11 NSDGDDVTTLQTLQ
+11 TTLQTVQ

-39 VERGLLKVPGVE
+39 VERSVLKVAGVS
-51 QAVINLVTSE
+51 QAVVNLVTSE
-61 AIVHLKQPV
+61 VIVSLSAHVPLTILV
-70 ALKDL
+70 
-75 IEAVEAS
+75 EAVEAS
-82 GYQVPVHGFDYAV
+82 GYQVPLHGYDYAV
-95 SGMNCG
+95 TGMNCG

-114 PIVISYQVNLATKQ
+114 PLVISYQVNLATKQ
-128 AHVQLLAGEDPELI
+128 AHVQLLAGADPEAI

-147 EHNYPA
+147 EHNYPST
-153 KLLVDNQRKADDLNS
+153 LLADNQRKADDLNS
-168 RQAAEQSQ
+168 RQAAEQAQ
-176 LKKQLKYAFLFAT
+176 LKKQLKQAFLFAT
-189 PLFILEMGAHFIP
+189 PLFILEMGAHFIA
-202 PFHDFLQRTFNTQHL
+202 PFHAFLERTFNTQHL
-217 WYVQAI
+217 WYVQAV

-230 GPGREILIMGWH
+230 GPGREILKIGLQN
-242 GLRRL
+242 LRRL

-255 ALGTLAAF
+255 TLGTLSAF
-263 GYSMIATFVP
+263 SYSLIATFTP
-273 QILPA
+273 SLLPA
-278 QTVNVYFEASA
+278 ATVNVYFEASA

-299 YLEARAKGNA
+299 FLEVRAKGSA
-309 SDAIKRL
+309 ADAIKRL
-316 INLQPNQARVL
+316 INLQPNSARVL
-327 INGKSQDKPVAEIR
+327 VNGKVLDKPVAEIR
-341 TGEILEIRPGERI
+341 MGEILEIRPGERV

-360 VSGNSFV
+360 INGQSFV

-373 GEPIA
+373 GEPIP
-378 VAKEADAKVIGGTVN
+378 VEKSQDAQVIGGTVN
-393 QTGSLQVKVEQV
+393 QTGSLQVKVQQV

-439 VPAVMVAALLT
+439 VPAVMLAAVLT
-450 FIMWMVFAP
+450 FITWLIFAP
-459 APAISLALVNA
+459 APALSLALVNA

-510 QSLKDVKVVAVDKTG
+510 QNLKDVQVIAVDKTG

-537 TVTADQQDDAVLALV
+537 AVTDTQQEDRVLALV

-570 AQQRELDIPTITEFQ
+570 AEQRKLQIPSISEFQ
-585 SITGMGVQALVDGQ
+585 SITGMGVQATVDGQ
-599 LVQIGADRF
+599 QIQIGADRF
-608 MHSLDI
+608 MTSLNI
-614 STDQFSAQAQQL
+614 NTDQFAKQAQQL
-626 GEQGKSPMYA
+626 GEQGKSPLYA
-636 AIAGRLAVMMAVSDP
+636 AINGRLAVMLAVSDP
-651 IKSSSK
+651 IKVSSK
-657 AAIDHLHQQ
+657 AAIEHLHAQ
-666 GLQVAM
+666 GLKVAM

-677 QHTANAIAKQLG
+677 QHTADAIAKQLG
-689 IDHVVAQVL
+689 IDHVVAQVM
-698 PEAKV
+698 PAGKV
-703 EAVKALQ
+703 DAVKALQ
-710 QQYGQVAY
+710 KQYGLLAY

-736 AIGTGTDIAMD
+736 AIGTGTDVAMD

-805 SPVLAAGAMALSS
+805 SPVLAATAMALSS

>member
-1 MVSFTLQADL
+1 M
-11 NSDGDDVTTLQTLQ
+11 TTLQTIQ
-25 IPVRGMTCAGCAGR
+25 IPVRGMTCASCAGR
-39 VERGLLKVPGVE
+39 VERGLLKVPGIT
-51 QAVINLVTSE
+51 QATVNLVTSE
-61 AIVHLKQPV
+61 VIVKFSEPV
-70 ALKDL
+70 ALTL
-75 IEAVEAS
+75 LVEAVESS
-82 GYQVPVHGFDYAV
+82 GYQVPLQGYDYAV
-95 SGMNCG
+95 SGMNCS

-128 AHVQLLAGEDPELI
+128 AHVQLLAGEEPETI

-147 EHNYPA
+147 EHNYPST
-153 KLLVDNQRKADDLNS
+153 LLADNQRKADDLNT
-168 RQAAEQSQ
+168 RQAAEQTH

-189 PLFILEMGAHFIP
+189 PLFILEMGAHFIA
-202 PFHDFLQRTFNTQHL
+202 PFHAFLQRTFETQHL

-255 ALGTLAAF
+255 ALGTLSAF
-263 GYSMIATFVP
+263 SYSMIATFVP
-273 QILPA
+273 KILPA
-278 QTVNVYFEASA
+278 ETVNVYFEASA

-299 YLEARAKGNA
+299 FLEARAKGSA
-309 SDAIKRL
+309 ADAIKRL
-316 INLQPNQARVL
+316 INLQPNEARVL
-327 INGKSQDKPVAEIR
+327 VNGKVLDKPVAEIR
-341 TGEILEIRPGERI
+341 LGEILDIRPGERI

-360 VSGNSFV
+360 VDGQSFV

-373 GEPIA
+373 GEPIPVEKA
-378 VAKEADAKVIGGTVN
+378 QDAQVIGGTVN
-393 QTGSLQVKVEQV
+393 QTGSLQIKVQQV

-450 FIMWMVFAP
+450 FIAWLIFAP

-510 QSLKDVKVVAVDKTG
+510 QNLKNVKVIAVDKTG

-530 KPQLTDF
+530 QPQLTDF
-537 TVTADQQDDAVLALV
+537 TVTDTYQEDPVLALI

-570 AQQRELDIPTITEFQ
+570 AEQRELQIPSISEFQ
-585 SITGMGVQALVDGQ
+585 SITGMGVQAIVDGQ
-599 LVQIGADRF
+599 QIQIGADRF
-608 MHSLDI
+608 MTSLNI
-614 STDQFSAQAQQL
+614 NTDQFAKQAQQL
-626 GEQGKSPMYA
+626 GEQGKSPLYA
-636 AIAGRLAVMMAVSDP
+636 AINGRLAAMLAVSDP
-651 IKSSSK
+651 IKASSK
-657 AAIDHLHQQ
+657 AAIEHLHAQ
-666 GLQVAM
+666 GLKVAM

-677 QHTANAIAKQLG
+677 QHTADAIAKQLG
-689 IDHVVAQVL
+689 IDHVVAQVM
-698 PEAKV
+698 PEGKV
-703 EAVKALQ
+703 EAVKKLQ
-710 QQYGQVAY
+710 EQYGQVAY

-736 AIGTGTDIAMD
+736 AIGTGTDVAMD

-805 SPVLAAGAMALSS
+805 SPVLAATAMALSS

>member
-1 MVSFTLQADL
+1 MA
-11 NSDGDDVTTLQTLQ
+11 TLQTLQ

-39 VERGLLKVPGVE
+39 VERGLLKVAGVE
-51 QAVINLVTSE
+51 QAVVNLVTSE
-61 AIVHLKQPV
+61 VIVSLAQPV
-70 ALKDL
+70 ALKTL
-75 IEAVEAS
+75 VEAVEES
-82 GYQVPVHGFDYAV
+82 GYQVPLHGFDFAV

-114 PIVISYQVNLATKQ
+114 PIAISYQVNLATKQ

-153 KLLVDNQRKADDLNS
+153 EVLADNQRKADDLNT
-168 RQAAEQSQ
+168 RQEAEQSE
-176 LKKQLKYAFLFAT
+176 LKKKLKYAFLFAT

-230 GPGREILIMGWH
+230 GPGREILMMGWH

-255 ALGTLAAF
+255 AMGTLAAF
-263 GYSMIATFVP
+263 SYSMIATFVP

-316 INLQPNQARVL
+316 INLQPREARVL
-327 INGKSQDKPVAEIR
+327 VDGKSIDKPVAEIR
-341 TGEILEIRPGERI
+341 PGEILEVRPGERI

-360 VSGNSFV
+360 VAGNSFV

-373 GEPIA
+373 GEPVPVEKA
-378 VAKEADAKVIGGTVN
+378 AEAKVIGGTVN
-393 QTGSLQVKVEQV
+393 QAGSLQVQVEQV

-434 ITLWF
+434 VTLWF

-450 FIMWMVFAP
+450 FIVWMIFAP
-459 APAISLALVNA
+459 APALSLALVNA

-510 QSLKDVKVVAVDKTG
+510 QELKDVKVIAVDKTG

-537 TVTADQQDDAVLALV
+537 TVTAGQQDDSVLALV

-570 AQQRELDIPTITEFQ
+570 AEERELHIPAISEFQ
-585 SITGMGVQALVDGQ
+585 SITGMGVQATVDGK

-608 MHSLDI
+608 MDSLGV
-614 STDQFSAQAQQL
+614 SAAEFSAQAQQL

-636 AIAGRLAVMMAVSDP
+636 AIDGQLAVMMAVSDP

-666 GLQVAM
+666 GLKVAM

-703 EAVKALQ
+703 AAVKELQ
-710 QQYGQVAY
+710 EKYGKVAY

-729 AAADVGI
+729 AAAEVGI

-796 LYPFNGTLL
+796 LYPFNGMLL
-805 SPVLAAGAMALSS
+805 SPILAATAMALSS

-836 AL
+836 AI

>member
-1 MVSFTLQADL
+1 MTS
-11 NSDGDDVTTLQTLQ
+11 LQTVQ

-39 VERGLLKVPGVE
+39 VERSVLKAAGVT
-51 QAVINLVTSE
+51 QAVVNLVTSE
-61 AIVHLKQPV
+61 VIVSLAEPV
-70 ALKDL
+70 PLTTL
-75 IEAVEAS
+75 VEAVEAS
-82 GYQVPVHGFDYAV
+82 GYQVPLQGYDYAV
-95 SGMNCG
+95 TGMNCG

-114 PIVISYQVNLATKQ
+114 PLVISYQVNLATKQ
-128 AHVQLLAGEDPELI
+128 AHVQLMAGADPEAI

-147 EHNYPA
+147 EHNYPST
-153 KLLVDNQRKADDLNS
+153 LLADNQRKADDLNS
-168 RQAAEQSQ
+168 RQAAEQAQ
-176 LKKQLKYAFLFAT
+176 LKKQLKQAFLFAT
-189 PLFILEMGAHFIP
+189 PLFILEMGAHFIA
-202 PFHDFLQRTFNTQHL
+202 PFHAFLERTFNTQHL
-217 WYVQAI
+217 WYVQAL

-230 GPGREILIMGWH
+230 GPGREILKIGLQN
-242 GLRRL
+242 LRRL

-255 ALGTLAAF
+255 ALGTLSAF
-263 GYSMIATFVP
+263 GYSLIATFMP
-273 QILPA
+273 SLLPA
-278 QTVNVYFEASA
+278 ATVNVYFEASA

-299 YLEARAKGNA
+299 FLEARAKGNA

-316 INLQPNQARVL
+316 INLQPNSARVL
-327 INGKSQDKPVAEIR
+327 VNGKVLDKPVAEIR
-341 TGEILEIRPGERI
+341 IGEILEIRPGERV

-360 VSGNSFV
+360 INGQSFV

-373 GEPIA
+373 GEPIP
-378 VAKEADAKVIGGTVN
+378 VEKSQDAQVIGGTVN
-393 QTGSLQVKVEQV
+393 QTGSLQIKVQQV

-450 FIMWMVFAP
+450 FITWLIFAP
-459 APAISLALVNA
+459 APALSLALVNA

-510 QSLKDVKVVAVDKTG
+510 QNLKDVKVIAVDKTG
-525 TLTEG
+525 TLTAG

-537 TVTADQQDDAVLALV
+537 VVTTAHQDNHVLAVV

-558 SEHPIAQAIVQA
+558 SEHPIAQAIVSA
-570 AQQRELDIPTITEFQ
+570 AMERELQIPAIKDFQ
-585 SITGMGVQALVDGQ
+585 SITGMGVQATVLGQ
-599 LVQIGADRF
+599 QIQIGADRF
-608 MHSLDI
+608 MSSLNI
-614 STDQFSAQAQQL
+614 NTNEFSEQAQQL
-626 GEQGKSPMYA
+626 GEQGKSPLYA
-636 AIAGRLAVMMAVSDP
+636 AIDGRLAAMLAVSDP

-657 AAIDHLHQQ
+657 AAIDHLHAQ
-666 GLQVAM
+666 GLKVAM

-677 QHTANAIAKQLG
+677 QHTANAIAQQLG
-689 IDHVVAQVL
+689 IDHVVAQVM
-698 PEAKV
+698 PEGKV
-703 EAVKALQ
+703 EAVKQLQ
-710 QQYGQVAY
+710 EQYGSVAY

-805 SPVLAAGAMALSS
+805 SPVLAATAMALSS

-828 RGFKAPLE
+828 RAFKAPLA

>member
-1 MVSFTLQADL
+1 M
-11 NSDGDDVTTLQTLQ
+11 TTLQTIQ
-25 IPVRGMTCAGCAGR
+25 IPVRGMTCASCAGR
-39 VERGLLKVPGVE
+39 VERGLLKVPGIT
-51 QAVINLVTSE
+51 QATVNLVTSE
-61 AIVHLKQPV
+61 VIVKLSEPV
-70 ALKDL
+70 ALTL
-75 IEAVEAS
+75 LVEAVESS
-82 GYQVPVHGFDYAV
+82 GYQVPLQGYDYAV
-95 SGMNCG
+95 SGMNCS

-128 AHVQLLAGEDPELI
+128 AHVQLLAGEEPETI

-147 EHNYPA
+147 EHNYPST
-153 KLLVDNQRKADDLNS
+153 LLADNQRKADDLNT
-168 RQAAEQSQ
+168 RQAAEQTH

-189 PLFILEMGAHFIP
+189 PLFILEMGAHFIA
-202 PFHDFLQRTFNTQHL
+202 PFHAFLQRTFETQHL

-255 ALGTLAAF
+255 ALGTLSAF
-263 GYSMIATFVP
+263 SYSMIATFVP
-273 QILPA
+273 KILPA
-278 QTVNVYFEASA
+278 ETVNVYFEASA

-299 YLEARAKGNA
+299 FLEARAKGSA
-309 SDAIKRL
+309 ADAIKRL
-316 INLQPNQARVL
+316 INLQPNEARVL
-327 INGKSQDKPVAEIR
+327 VNGKVLDKPVAEIR
-341 TGEILEIRPGERI
+341 LGEILDIRPGERI

-360 VSGNSFV
+360 VDGQSFV

-373 GEPIA
+373 GEPIPVEKA
-378 VAKEADAKVIGGTVN
+378 QDAQVIGGTVN
-393 QTGSLQVKVEQV
+393 QTGSLQIKVQQV

-450 FIMWMVFAP
+450 FIAWLIFAP

-510 QSLKDVKVVAVDKTG
+510 QNLKNVKVIAVDKTG

-530 KPQLTDF
+530 QPQLTDF
-537 TVTADQQDDAVLALV
+537 TVTDTYQEDPVLALI

-570 AQQRELDIPTITEFQ
+570 AEQRELQIPSISEFQ
-585 SITGMGVQALVDGQ
+585 SITGMGVQAIVDGQ
-599 LVQIGADRF
+599 QIQIGADRF
-608 MHSLDI
+608 MTSLNI
-614 STDQFSAQAQQL
+614 NTDQFTKQAQQL
-626 GEQGKSPMYA
+626 GEQGKSPLYA
-636 AIAGRLAVMMAVSDP
+636 AINGRLAVMLAVSDP
-651 IKSSSK
+651 IKVSSK
-657 AAIDHLHQQ
+657 AAIEHLHAQ
-666 GLQVAM
+666 GLKVAM

-677 QHTANAIAKQLG
+677 QHTADAIAKQLG
-689 IDHVVAQVL
+689 IDHVVAQVM
-698 PEAKV
+698 PAGKV
-703 EAVKALQ
+703 DAVKALQ
-710 QQYGQVAY
+710 KQYGLLAY

-736 AIGTGTDIAMD
+736 AIGTGTDVAMD

-805 SPVLAAGAMALSS
+805 SPVLAATAMALSS